1 MHQRRVGYRTRPV
14 AGQIL
19 GRSARH
25 MTLPPKQ
32 PPALPG
38 QHHHANTLLTIALH
52 TSGAELTS
60 RFDLAT

>member
-1 MHQRRVGYRTRPV
+1 
-14 AGQIL
+14 
-19 GRSARH
+19 

-52 TSGAELTS
+52 TSVAELTS